1 MMNFSQDELQLAR
14 QLRAGDWSYASIGAK
29 LGREADEIRDALIPG
44 WREKPIARGRHN
56 RKAVNNGAAS

>member
-1 MMNFSQDELQLAR
+1 MLSAEDLQQAKR
-14 QLRAGDWSYASIGAK
+14 MRAGDWSYASIGAK

-56 RKAVNNGAAS
+56 PKGRRQ